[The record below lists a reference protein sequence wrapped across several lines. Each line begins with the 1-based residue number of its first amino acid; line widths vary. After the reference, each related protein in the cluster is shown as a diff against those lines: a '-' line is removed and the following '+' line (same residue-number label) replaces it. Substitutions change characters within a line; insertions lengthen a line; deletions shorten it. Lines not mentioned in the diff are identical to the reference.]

1 MSSIKTSNDLSE
13 YRKKLQKKIGKPLII
28 FGSGTCGAAQGSGS
42 VINTYKEIV
51 EKKGLKDNYTI
62 RVAGCLGFC
71 EIEPIVVVRLKED
84 SPGILYQ
91 KVKPEDVEEII
102 TETLGK
108 GKVIERLFYTDQ
120 KTGKKIKFENEIPF
134 YTKQKR
140 TLLSNNVEINPKEIN
155 DYIRNDGYTALEKA
169 LLKMKPEAIIDTVK
183 KAGIRGRG
191 GAGFPT
197 GNKWEFCRNTK
208 GNEKYIIC
216 NADEGDPGAYM
227 DRNVLESNPHSVIEG
242 MIIGAYAIG
251 ANQGYIYVRSEYP
264 LAIKNLTTAIKQAK
278 EMGLIGKNILGSGFD
293 FNLDIYQGAGAFV
306 CGEETALIASIEG
319 IQGEPR
325 QRPPFPA
332 QQGLWGKPTNINNVE
347 TWANISHII
356 NNGSEWYSK
365 IGTKESK
372 GTKIFS
378 LVGKI
383 KNTGLVEVPFGTK
396 LKEVIFD
403 IGGGI
408 PDEKEFKAIQTGGP
422 SGGCIP
428 ADHLD
433 TPIDYSELTKLGSIM
448 GSGGLIVMDEETC
461 MVDVARYFINF
472 TLDESCGKCTS
483 CREGNARMLE
493 ILEDICSGK
502 GKLEDLELLEEL
514 SEYVKETS
522 LCGLGQTAP
531 NPVLTTLRYFKQE
544 YLDHIQNHKCD
555 AKVCKSLISYEI
567 NPENCTGCGLCAMK
581 CPVKAITGEKKKP
594 HFIDP
599 DICTKCGTC
608 LSHCKFKAVTVQTGG
623 GA

>member
-1 MSSIKTSNDLSE
+1 MPKVKTPKDLSDI
-13 YRKKLQKKIGKPLII
+13 RKNLQKKTGKPWII
-28 FGSGTCGAAQGSGS
+28 FGSGTCGEAQGSGK
-42 VINTYKEIV
+42 VIKQYQELI
-51 EKKGLKDNYTI
+51 EKKSLKNKYNM

-84 SPGILYQ
+84 QPGILYQ
-91 KVKPEDVEEII
+91 KVKPEDVEEIV

-108 GKVIERLFYTDQ
+108 GKVVDRLLYVDP
-120 KTGKKIKFENEIPF
+120 KTGKKIKHEDEIPF
-134 YTKQKR
+134 YKKQKR
-140 TLLSNNVEINPKEIN
+140 PLLSGNVEISPNEIN
-155 DYIRNDGYTALEKA
+155 DYIRIDGYIGLEKA
-169 LLKMKPEAIIDTVK
+169 LFKMKPEEIIEDVK

-191 GAGFPT
+191 GAGFST
-197 GNKWEFCRNTK
+197 GMKWQFCRNEK
-208 GNEKYIIC
+208 GDQKYIIC

-251 ANQGYIYVRSEYP
+251 ANNGIVYVRSEYP
-264 LAIKNLTTAIKQAK
+264 LAIKNLTKALNQAK
-278 EMGLIGKNILGSGFD
+278 ELGLIGKNILGSGFD
-293 FNLDIYQGAGAFV
+293 FNLEIYQGAGAFV

-332 QQGLWGKPTNINNVE
+332 QQGLWDKPTNINNVE
-347 TWANISHII
+347 TWANIRHII
-356 NNGSEWYSK
+356 NKGPEWYSK

-383 KNTGLVEVPFGTK
+383 KNVGLVEVPFGTK
-396 LKEVIFD
+396 LKELIYD

-408 PDEKEFKAIQTGGP
+408 PDDKAFKAIQTGGP

-428 ADHLD
+428 AEHLD

-493 ILEDICSGK
+493 ILENICGGK
-502 GKLEDLELLEEL
+502 GKEEDLKMLEEL
-514 SEYVKETS
+514 SHYVKETS
-522 LCGLGQTAP
+522 LCGLGKTAP
-531 NPVLTTLRYFKQE
+531 NPVLTTLRYFKDE
-544 YLDHIQNHKCD
+544 YIEHIKKHECR
-555 AKVCKSLISYEI
+555 AKVCKALISYEI

-581 CPVKAITGEKKKP
+581 CPVKAIAGEKKKP

-608 LSHCKFKAVTVQTGG
+608 SSLCKFKAIDVKTGG
-623 GA
+623 G